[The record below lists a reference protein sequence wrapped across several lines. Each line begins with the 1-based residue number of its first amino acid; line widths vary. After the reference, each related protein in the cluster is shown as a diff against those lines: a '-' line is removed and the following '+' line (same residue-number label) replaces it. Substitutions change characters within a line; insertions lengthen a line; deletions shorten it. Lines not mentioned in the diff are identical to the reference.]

1 MMTSMVAMVTRPKA
15 AATRTTPAMLV
26 RAVGMGMLP
35 LQGVEV
41 GMGMGFSPPG
51 PAHPPDEISEP
62 EPDKEPGRDLA
73 PGRLHALEL
82 GHGDAQADAQHPDL
96 PRDHRVP
103 APPASKGAGAG
114 GNKMVDG
121 RRFELPTSALR
132 TPRSP
137 S

>member
-82 GHGDAQADAQHPDL
+82 GHGAAQAAAQEAEDD
-96 PRDHRVP
+96 RAQDVP
-103 APPASKGAGAG
+103 QPGQEGDDQGLGQARAPGPAADDEGEG
-114 GNKMVDG
+114 GV
-121 RRFELPTSALR
+121 
-132 TPRSP
+132 
-137 S
+137 